1 MAVKTG
7 GGAMGYVMALVVL
20 IIVLYLSAKA
30 WGTAMPKA
38 QGALT
43 VPGIPVK
50 VDDHGTGAGEAL
62 RQGGLPNMQQM
73 GLSTDQ
79 HIQQIQDAAKKQ
91 D

>member
-20 IIVLYLSAKA
+20 VIVLYLSAKA

-38 QGALT
+38 QGA
-43 VPGIPVK
+43 VIPGIPVT

-62 RQGGLPNMQQM
+62 RQGGLPNMKQM

-79 HIQQIQDAAKKQ
+79 HLQQMQDAAKKQ

>member
-1 MAVKTG
+1 MKRTG
-7 GGAMGYVMALVVL
+7 GGGMGYIMALVVL
-20 IIVLYLSAKA
+20 VIVLYLSAKA

-38 QGALT
+38 QGALI
-43 VPGIPVK
+43 PGIPVK

-73 GLSTDQ
+73 GLNTDQ
-79 HIQQIQDAAKKQ
+79 HIQQIQDATKKQ